1 MLLTAERLVRN
12 NNLLNT
18 AQYTTI
24 HHATVIPPP
33 HLLFFPVQQCL
44 LWLSSTQLEL
54 ELRRSNPTIAKNR
67 TTLYSPLPNRPQ
79 IYSPRR
85 YLLR

>member
-24 HHATVIPPP
+24 HHATVIPSSSPSI
-33 HLLFFPVQQCL
+33 FPSTTMSAMTQQH
-44 LWLSSTQLEL
+44 
-54 ELRRSNPTIAKNR
+54 PTR
-67 TTLYSPLPNRPQ
+67 TWAASIQSHNC
-79 IYSPRR
+79 
-85 YLLR
+85 